1 MNTDGDVARS
11 MAALFNGMME
21 PIRDGEQLVKV
32 VEE

>member
-11 MAALFNGMME
+11 MTALFNDMME